1 MYSNILYRIIQ
12 IITAWMLFAV
22 LICGFLLYDLIDPA
36 LRNSLHANDLEG
48 EEKEDN
54 DNDNN
59 DNNDDPEGLNSK
71 TTMSTREYKSL
82 TKIQPEIVA
91 VPI

>member
-36 LRNSLHANDLEG
+36 LRNSLHANNLEG

-54 DNDNN
+54 DDM
-59 DNNDDPEGLNSK
+59 PEELQSLSSKGNEKSNSK
-71 TTMSTREYKSL
+71 NHA
-82 TKIQPEIVA
+82 EIGV
-91 VPI
+91 VPV